1 MTKATGNSADRD
13 KQESITPPHSIKA
26 AAIALTSQTSA
37 SPGSSSRTSFAPSK
51 PHAGVWVALAICLLL
66 VLVVIFVLPNFI
78 ANKNQTTAPLP
89 EQALTPTPPVP
100 ADTDQQDLQARRQA
114 QDVLAGI
121 KELQKLLENKS
132 VRAWAASEYNAAL
145 AKLPQ
150 GDFDYRQRRYAAAL
164 VVYSSV
170 ETDLKALAAQVE
182 PRLKQLLSDA
192 QAALEIGNAERAL
205 ELFQLALTIEA
216 DNSVAKKGLARAQ
229 VLPEV
234 MAHVAEGEQQL
245 KTGAAE
251 AALIAFNKALA
262 LDGEHP
268 LPRSGQKRA
277 QQHIDN
283 ARYQSAMS
291 EGFKQ
296 LNAGRYQDAI
306 TAFKQ
311 ALAVTPQSTDA
322 RSALAQAQAR
332 QTHTGIERL
341 LSQARASE
349 AQENWQDAVN
359 SYRLALERDSTVSE
373 SRVGEIRASTRAEL
387 DQNLD
392 IMLVDPLRLASNSIY
407 RQAEQ
412 LLSDA
417 RGIGNPGPRLIRQID
432 NLQQT
437 LSAARIPVALTLQ
450 SDNATQVTLLKVG
463 EFGTFQN
470 KVIKLVPGRY
480 VATGYRQG
488 YRDVRIAFK
497 VTSAAEADSLVV
509 QVQCDESI

>member
-1 MTKATGNSADRD
+1 MTKATSNSADKARQD
-13 KQESITPPHSIKA
+13 GVTPPHSIEA
-26 AAIALTSQTSA
+26 AEIALTSQTSVL
-37 SPGSSSRTSFAPSK
+37 PGSSSQKIPASSK
-51 PHAGVWVALAICLLL
+51 PHTGVWVALAICLLL
-66 VLVVIFVLPNFI
+66 VLAVIFVLPNFI
-78 ANKNQTTAPLP
+78 ANKNQTIAPLP
-89 EQALTPTPPVP
+89 EQALTPAPPVQ
-100 ADTDQQDLQARRQA
+100 ANTDQQDLIARRQA
-114 QDVLAGI
+114 QDVLARI
-121 KELQKLLENKS
+121 KEQQQLLENKTVS
-132 VRAWAASEYNAAL
+132 AWAASEYDAAL

-150 GDFDYRQRRYAAAL
+150 GDLDYRQGRYAAAL

-170 ETDLKALAAQVE
+170 ETDLKALAAQIE

-192 QAALEIGNAERAL
+192 KTALKLGNAERAL
-205 ELFQLALTIEA
+205 ELFQSALTIEA
-216 DNSVAKKGLARAQ
+216 DNSVAKQGRARAN

-234 MAHVAEGEQQL
+234 MTHVAEGEQQL
-245 KTGAAE
+245 QAGVAE
-251 AALIAFNKALA
+251 AALTAFNKALA

-268 LPRSGQKRA
+268 LPRSGQERA

-283 ARYQSAMS
+283 ARYLSAMS

-296 LNAGRYQDAI
+296 LNAGRYQGAI

-311 ALAVTPQSTDA
+311 ALVVAPQSSDA
-322 RSALAQAQAR
+322 RSALSQAQAR

-341 LSQARASE
+341 LAQAQASE
-349 AQENWQDAVN
+349 AQENWQDAID
-359 SYRLALERDSTVSE
+359 SYHLALQHDDTVSE

-392 IMLVDPLRLASNSIY
+392 TMLADPLRLASNSIY

-417 RGIGNPGPRLIRQID
+417 RGIGNPGPKLIRQID

-497 VTSAAEADSLVV
+497 VTSAAEVDSLVV